1 MQYCDKIAYAQ
12 GAAAAA
18 AGYERITPY
27 STNVAGLYWF
37 AGYDGKPSTIVKDLL
52 RARRTA
58 VQNTLTNNR
67 LRDINKE
74 T

>member
-18 AGYERITPY
+18 AGHERINPY

-37 AGYDGKPSTIVKDLL
+37 AGYDGNPSTIVKDLL
-52 RARRTA
+52 RARCTTA
-58 VQNTLTNNR
+58 QNTLTNNCQ
-67 LRDINKE
+67 RDVNKE
-74 T
+74 A

>member
-18 AGYERITPY
+18 AGYERINPY
-27 STNVAGLYWF
+27 NTNVAGLYWF

-52 RARRTA
+52 CARRTA
-58 VQNTLTNNR
+58 VQNTLTNNC
-67 LRDINKE
+67 LRDVNKE
-74 T
+74 A

>member
-12 GAAAAA
+12 GAATAA
-18 AGYERITPY
+18 AGYERINPY

-52 RARRTA
+52 CARRTA